1 MKVLN
6 IPFKPVFAIIVTGLC
21 FAFFFL
27 KGVDNGI
34 MVLATLAV
42 KHYFD
47 STADTKNKDDIIGEA
62 LKKSQQQNEKHTINT
77 TDSGSVK

>member
-1 MKVLN
+1 MKIFEN
-6 IPFKPVFAIIVTGLC
+6 IQFKNILAIIVTFLC

-34 MVLATLAV
+34 MVLVTLAV

-47 STADTKNKDDIIGEA
+47 STADTKKKDDIIGEA
-62 LKKSQQQNEKHTINT
+62 LQKSQDQNKNR
-77 TDSGSVK
+77 